1 VRSSAFFL
9 RVCFSETFR
18 ESLSETFLVL
28 FLVVVLASHVLF
40 FVSKALAFLTAYN
53 IKHNAPWINQLGKG
67 SSPVLINQRDDF
79 SPPG

>member
-1 VRSSAFFL
+1 MRSSAFFL
-9 RVCFSETFR
+9 SETFR
-18 ESLSETFLVL
+18 ESLSLVFLVL

-40 FVSKALAFLTAYN
+40 FVSNALVFLTAYN

-67 SSPVLINQRDDF
+67 SSPVLINQHDDF

>member
-1 VRSSAFFL
+1 VF
-9 RVCFSETFR
+9 
-18 ESLSETFLVL
+18 

-40 FVSKALAFLTAYN
+40 FVSKALAFLTVYN

-67 SSPVLINQRDDF
+67 SSPVLINQHDDF